1 MKSRCCLFAILALG
15 ALSSNAALA
24 GPPSHA
30 SSTSNGGFSALAKI
44 TPPRPLAGAIPQHP
58 MGSVAKPAV
67 VAPSA
72 APPVASLPSGANQNA
87 GHGPVNASVSAA
99 STATGAAIPGPKP
112 TGPVASAPVSAPPV
126 AAPPIPTPPIPVPA
140 SAAMQ
145 TIHGASGAPPVAVAT
160 TNASSISG
168 TGLVRPGS
176 SPPVVGGSAKPT
188 KAAAISGNSVPVK
201 HP

>member
-1 MKSRCCLFAILALG
+1 MKSGCCLFAILALG
-15 ALSSNAALA
+15 ALSPNAALA
-24 GPPSHA
+24 GSPSHA

-58 MGSVAKPAV
+58 VGAVAKPPV

-87 GHGPVNASVSAA
+87 GHGPVNAGVPAA

-112 TGPVASAPVSAPPV
+112 TGPVASAPVSTPPVPAPPV
-126 AAPPIPTPPIPVPA
+126 PAPA
-140 SAAMQ
+140 SAAPQ
-145 TIHGASGAPPVAVAT
+145 ASHGASTPPPVAVAT
-160 TNASSISG
+160 ASASSISG